1 MFPNGAT
8 AYRKSQVT
16 TASPAQLVAQLYQG
30 AITFTERGVQAME
43 QRDLEKSHHSLV
55 RAQAIVNHLRA
66 TLNRDAGPLALRL
79 DGLYDY
85 FFRRLVLANVSKD
98 PAVAREVLGHLRD
111 LHAAWLAI
119 SPSAW
124 SAQPVPVSVPDARPT
139 VAGSARGR
147 G

>member
-16 TASPAQLVAQLYQG
+16 TASPTQLVAQLYQG
-30 AITFTERGVQAME
+30 AITFTERAVQAME
-43 QRDLEKSHHSLV
+43 QHDVERAHDSLI

-66 TLNRDAGPLALRL
+66 TLNREAGPLALRL

-85 FFRRLVLANVSKD
+85 FFRQLMLANVKKD
-98 PAVAREVLGHLRD
+98 PEIAREVLGHLRD
-111 LHAAWLAI
+111 LHASWRAI

-124 SAQPVPVSVPDARPT
+124 STAPASLADSRQPVAASVS
-139 VAGSARGR
+139 GR
-147 G
+147 A

>member
-30 AITFTERGVQAME
+30 AITFTERAVQAME

-55 RAQAIVNHLRA
+55 RAQAIVSHLRA

-85 FFRRLVLANVSKD
+85 FFRRLVLANVTKD
-98 PAVAREVLGHLRD
+98 PTIAREVLGHLRD

-124 SAQPVPVSVPDARPT
+124 STQPVPVSDSRQP
-139 VAGSARGR
+139 VAASASGR